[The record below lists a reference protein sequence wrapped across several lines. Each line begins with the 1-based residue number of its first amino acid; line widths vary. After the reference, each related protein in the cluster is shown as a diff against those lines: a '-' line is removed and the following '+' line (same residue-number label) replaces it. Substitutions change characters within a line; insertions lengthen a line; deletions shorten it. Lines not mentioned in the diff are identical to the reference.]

1 MRIRFLSDQVYET
14 GGPNKGPRFAKGFVL
29 DSSGVSDALGLRHA
43 PDEAWI
49 EGFLNRWTQRG
60 AAEEVGDDVPVGMPS
75 ADDGEHGYDAKTVA
89 ELRKFAE
96 ERKIDLGDATRKA
109 DIIAAIELADE
120 AEKSE

>member
-1 MRIRFLSDQVYET
+1 MRIRFLSDEVYET
-14 GGPNKGPRFAKGFVL
+14 EGPNKGPRFAKGQVL
-29 DSSGVSDALGLRHA
+29 DTSGVAEALGLRHA
-43 PDEAWI
+43 PDEAWL

-60 AAEEVGDDVPVGMPS
+60 AAEEVGDDVPVGIPS
-75 ADDGEHGYDAKTVA
+75 PDDDASGYEAKTVA
-89 ELRKFAE
+89 ELKKLAE